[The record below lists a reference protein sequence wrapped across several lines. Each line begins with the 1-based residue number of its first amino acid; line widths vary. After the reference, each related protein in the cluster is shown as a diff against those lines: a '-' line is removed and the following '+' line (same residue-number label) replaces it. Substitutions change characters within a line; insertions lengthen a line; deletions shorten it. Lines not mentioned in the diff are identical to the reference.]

1 MKAPIIDASVAIS
14 WVFED
19 ENHIRTDTVLDQL
32 AEEGALVPQLWHLE
46 TRNAL
51 LTAERRG
58 RLTAEDVNGRVDALK
73 DLPIITDPEPDL
85 ELAFELART
94 YGLTIYDAIY
104 LELAKRKNTK
114 LATLDR
120 HLGQAAEAEGV
131 PLFAH

>member
-1 MKAPIIDASVAIS
+1 MTAPIIDASVALS

-19 ENHIRTDTVLDQL
+19 ETHVRTDTVLDQL
-32 AEEGALVPQLWHLE
+32 AKEGALVPQLWHLE

-51 LTAERRG
+51 QTAERRG
-58 RLTAEDVNGRVDALK
+58 RLAPGEVNERLDALK
-73 DLPIITDPEPDL
+73 DLPIITDLEPDL
-85 ELAFELART
+85 ESAFELART
-94 YGLTIYDAIY
+94 HGLTMYDAIY
-104 LELAKRKNTK
+104 LELVKRKNTK

>member
-1 MKAPIIDASVAIS
+1 MTAPIIDASVALS

-19 ENHIRTDTVLDQL
+19 ENHIQTDTLLDQL

-73 DLPIITDPEPDL
+73 DLPIITDEEPDL
-85 ELAFELART
+85 QLAFELART
-94 YGLTIYDAIY
+94 YGLTIYDALY
-104 LELAKRKNTK
+104 LELAKRKNTT
-114 LATLDR
+114 LATLGKQ
-120 HLGQAAEAEGV
+120 LEQAAESEGV
-131 PLFAH
+131 SLLAD

>member
-1 MKAPIIDASVAIS
+1 MTAPIIDASVALS

-19 ENHIRTDTVLDQL
+19 ENHVGTDTVLGQL
-32 AEEGALVPQLWHLE
+32 AEEGAQVPQLWHLE
-46 TRNAL
+46 TRNGL

-58 RLTAEDVNGRVDALK
+58 RLAPGEVNERLDALK

-94 YGLTIYDAIY
+94 HGLTMYDALY
-104 LELAKRKNTK
+104 LELAKRKNTA

-120 HLGQAAEAEGV
+120 HLRQAADVEGV
-131 PLFAH
+131 PLLAQ